1 MTSKEKLENL
11 VRLFHEKKVVERI
24 ALSGGDI
31 CVFNWQCDMF
41 QEELK
46 SLKEDSLR
54 YGYIIKEEEYW
65 KIPVEDA
72 LQISFICIMA
82 RIDHFK
88 LLEIYEELPVALRKV
103 KGEWSFL
110 AEKIAYY
117 IGPIGNGDKNFAF
130 LDCSEEELLKILFK

>member
-11 VRLFHEKKVVERI
+11 VRLFHEKRVVERI

-31 CVFNWQCDMF
+31 CVFNWQCNMF

-54 YGYIIKEEEYW
+54 YGYMIKEDKYW
-65 KIPVEDA
+65 KIPVKDA
-72 LQISFICIMA
+72 LQISFICIMS

-103 KGEWSFL
+103 KGEWSSL

-130 LDCSEEELLKILFK
+130 LDCSAEELLKILFK

>member
-11 VRLFHEKKVVERI
+11 VRPFHEKKVVERI

-54 YGYIIKEEEYW
+54 YGYMIKEDEYW
-65 KIPVEDA
+65 KIPFEDA

-103 KGEWSFL
+103 KGEWFSL

-130 LDCSEEELLKILFK
+130 LDCSAGELLKILFK

>member
-11 VRLFHEKKVVERI
+11 VRLFHEKRVVEKI

-54 YGYIIKEEEYW
+54 YGYMIKEEEYW
-65 KIPVEDA
+65 KIPVEDS

-88 LLEIYEELPVALRKV
+88 LLEIYEELPVALRKL
-103 KGEWSFL
+103 KGELSDL

-117 IGPIGNGDKNFAF
+117 LGIQEEGDKNLAF
-130 LDCSEEELLKILFK
+130 SDYSQEQLLKIFFR